1 MILLGSTK
9 SKINKDKYG
18 ENVARLEIT
27 EILLVLVILITT
39 IIKTIQEFSTDSF
52 LINHLA
58 NY

>member
-1 MILLGSTK
+1 MRLLGSTK

-27 EILLVLVILITT
+27 EIMLVLVILITT
-39 IIKTIQEFSTDSF
+39 IIRTIQEFSTDSF

>member
-1 MILLGSTK
+1 MKLLGSTK
-9 SKINKDKYG
+9 SKRNKDKYC
-18 ENVARLEIT
+18 ENLARLEIT

-39 IIKTIQEFSTDSF
+39 IIRKNQEFCTDSF

>member
-1 MILLGSTK
+1 MKLLGSTK
-9 SKINKDKYG
+9 SKINKDKYC

>member
-27 EILLVLVILITT
+27 EII
-39 IIKTIQEFSTDSF
+39 
-52 LINHLA
+52 
-58 NY
+58 

>member
-39 IIKTIQEFSTDSF
+39 IIRTIQEFSTDSF

>member
-18 ENVARLEIT
+18 ENLARLEIT

-39 IIKTIQEFSTDSF
+39 IIRTIQEFSTDSF

>member
-1 MILLGSTK
+1 MKLLGSTK
-9 SKINKDKYG
+9 SKINKDKYC

-39 IIKTIQEFSTDSF
+39 IIRTIQEFSTDSF

>member
-27 EILLVLVILITT
+27 EIMLVLVILITT
-39 IIKTIQEFSTDSF
+39 IIRKNQEFSTDSF
-52 LINHLA
+52 LISHLA

>member
-9 SKINKDKYG
+9 SKINKDKYC

-39 IIKTIQEFSTDSF
+39 IIRTIQEFSTDSF

>member
-27 EILLVLVILITT
+27 EIMLVLVILITT
-39 IIKTIQEFSTDSF
+39 IIRTIQEFSTDSF
-52 LINHLA
+52 IINHLA

>member
-18 ENVARLEIT
+18 ENLARLEIT

-39 IIKTIQEFSTDSF
+39 IIRTIQEFSTDSF
-52 LINHLA
+52 LINHLT

>member
-1 MILLGSTK
+1 MKLLGSTK
-9 SKINKDKYG
+9 SKINKDKYC
-18 ENVARLEIT
+18 ENLARLEIT

-39 IIKTIQEFSTDSF
+39 IIRTIQEFSTDSF

>member
-18 ENVARLEIT
+18 ENVTRLEIT
-27 EILLVLVILITT
+27 EIMLVLVILITT
-39 IIKTIQEFSTDSF
+39 IIRKNQEFSTDSF

>member
-27 EILLVLVILITT
+27 EIMLVLVILITT
-39 IIKTIQEFSTDSF
+39 TIRTIQEFSTDSF

>member
-39 IIKTIQEFSTDSF
+39 IIRTIQEFSTDSF
-52 LINHLA
+52 IINHLA